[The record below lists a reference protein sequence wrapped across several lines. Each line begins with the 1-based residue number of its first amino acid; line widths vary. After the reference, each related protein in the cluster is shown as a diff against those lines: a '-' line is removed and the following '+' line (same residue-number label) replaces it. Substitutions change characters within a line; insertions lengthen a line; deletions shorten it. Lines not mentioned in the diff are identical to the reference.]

1 MSRSSRR
8 NDVERE
14 FDPIDESRRQWLA
27 HGWTDAAD
35 GMTLVISIMRA
46 HQLLLARVDQTLR
59 PLGLTFSRYEVLAL
73 LSFTRRGSLPM
84 NKITKRLQ
92 VHATSTTNSVDRL
105 EAAGLVARRPHPAD
119 GRTTLVEITE
129 AGRQLVTEATADL
142 NRDVFEQPGLDAAD
156 VSRLLGELASLRA
169 GLGDSAQA

>member
-1 MSRSSRR
+1 M
-8 NDVERE
+8 ERE

-105 EAAGLVARRPHPAD
+105 ETAGLVARRPHPAD

-169 GLGDSAQA
+169 GLGDSARA